1 MAANDNLVLCWPRP
15 ARTWV
20 EAIPVGNGRLGAM
33 VFGGIGS
40 SRIQIND
47 STVWSGTPFG
57 PDDALADLLR
67 RGAGPARLERIR
79 SAIRSADYRT
89 AESLLM
95 SFEGRYSQEFL
106 PYVDLEI
113 SCAEGVASRYDGRTL
128 DLDKGFVEER
138 FVMDGTFVERRTW
151 ASAPDGVLCI
161 EMTVDAAPLHEPD
174 VAQPLRYADGPV
186 RGYDPYGAVS
196 VAVATDGETS
206 DRAGRLAVTGLTHL
220 LVSIASAT
228 SAEHFWSAAGDW
240 SSGQLSRE
248 TLSTVAD
255 RRAHAALDVGAD
267 VLLDRHIADQVPLL

>member
-128 DLDKGFVEER
+128 DLDKGFVAER

-161 EMTVDAAPLHEPD
+161 EMTVDAGTLDIELAARSPLREIERICRPSGLRLGIEIPVDGAPLHEPD

-186 RGYDPYGAVS
+186 RGYD
-196 VAVATDGETS
+196 
-206 DRAGRLAVTGLTHL
+206 
-220 LVSIASAT
+220 
-228 SAEHFWSAAGDW
+228 
-240 SSGQLSRE
+240 
-248 TLSTVAD
+248 
-255 RRAHAALDVGAD
+255 
-267 VLLDRHIADQVPLL
+267 